1 MMTLLIRADQG
12 DWGGAQL
19 TDVEAVAGSAAAT
32 FGALHENES
41 LAIALE
47 PTAGPPMTLPTT
59 NPAGEFVIR
68 LNVRGNLWA
77 RLAYQFAHEFCH
89 VLADPRTWKNDRFA
103 WIEDA
108 LCETASLFALGR
120 MAKRWAN
127 DPPFPNWRDYSSS
140 LADYAAE
147 HTSDAARRLPPG
159 LPLSSWL
166 VDRLPF
172 LEADPYRRDDNTAIA
187 TQLLPVFERD
197 RAAWRTVRF
206 LHTCPRS
213 SAGPLADFMSGWATA
228 CPAECHHVVESIA
241 ALFGLGNDR

>member
-89 VLADPRTWKNDRFA
+89 VLADPRT
-103 WIEDA
+103 
-108 LCETASLFALGR
+108 
-120 MAKRWAN
+120 
-127 DPPFPNWRDYSSS
+127 
-140 LADYAAE
+140 
-147 HTSDAARRLPPG
+147 
-159 LPLSSWL
+159 
-166 VDRLPF
+166 
-172 LEADPYRRDDNTAIA
+172 
-187 TQLLPVFERD
+187 
-197 RAAWRTVRF
+197 
-206 LHTCPRS
+206 
-213 SAGPLADFMSGWATA
+213 
-228 CPAECHHVVESIA
+228 
-241 ALFGLGNDR
+241 